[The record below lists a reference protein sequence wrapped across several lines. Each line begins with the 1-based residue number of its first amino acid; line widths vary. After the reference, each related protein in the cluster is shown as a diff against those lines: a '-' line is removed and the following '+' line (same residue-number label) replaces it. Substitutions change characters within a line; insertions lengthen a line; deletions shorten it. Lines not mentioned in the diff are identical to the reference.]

1 MMEGGGYRW
10 GCCQRVSWHCVSI
23 VDVSTDNSRISDVIT
38 GLDSATTE
46 KRLVLCV
53 LSCITSI
60 AAASDGFEAMTC
72 MIFSAHKTQKAQHA
86 HSS

>member
-23 VDVSTDNSRISDVIT
+23 VDRQFKNSDVIT